1 MLQGAVSVW
10 AERFN
15 EQGNVIDVTIIQGQ
29 HITFNCGTNKAI
41 LTHPGLLIK
50 LMTSSI
56 VQDQWRLGTVRPREL
71 HRHAGVS
78 DAAAVKPNALRR
90 GECVID
96 AKSVFVAPKLNDFL
110 PLEEFCELFG
120 GFVIAE
126 VGKCRKVLMM
136 RE

>member
-56 VQDQWRLGTVRPREL
+56 VQDQWRFGTVRP
-71 HRHAGVS
+71 
-78 DAAAVKPNALRR
+78 AVKPNALRR